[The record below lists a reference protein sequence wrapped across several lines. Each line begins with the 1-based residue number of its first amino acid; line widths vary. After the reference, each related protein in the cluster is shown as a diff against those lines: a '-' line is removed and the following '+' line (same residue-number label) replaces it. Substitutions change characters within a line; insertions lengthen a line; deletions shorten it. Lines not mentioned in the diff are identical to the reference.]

1 MTRILQIRRGTSAEN
16 DNFTGMAGEIT
27 MDTTNKT
34 VRVHDGETL
43 GGFALARADAVN
55 EAREVEN
62 FDISSVQA
70 SFWQTLFAT
79 YQTNNIQSQTSQPTN
94 VIDNATFFDEYFQ
107 DLNTLPLFARAT
119 LICQEDEA
127 GYTAGDE
134 TSAFGIG
141 DYTSPL
147 IYTYIGDYVLHA
159 RLFSGSQTF
168 WVPHKTT
175 GVKTNLT
182 ANKWKVKITVYY

>member
-43 GGFALARADAVN
+43 GGIALARADAVN
-55 EAREVEN
+55 ATQEVEN
-62 FDISSVQA
+62 FDINDVSA
-70 SFWQTLFAT
+70 DFWQTLFAT
-79 YQTNNIQSQTSQPTN
+79 YQTNILQSKTTSLMAVLN
-94 VIDNATFFDEYFQ
+94 NADYFDDSFSDVTE
-107 DLNTLPLFARAT
+107 LPMFTRAT
-119 LICQEDEA
+119 LVCQSDEA
-127 GYTAGDE
+127 GYVAGDE

-147 IYTYIGDYVLHA
+147 IYTYIGDYVLHV
-159 RLFSGSQTF
+159 RLLSGAQTF

-182 ANKWKVKITVYY
+182 ANKWKLKFTVYY